1 MRDARCYRASSWSPD
16 FEMSISLFTLL
27 RLLKILLFPVKHEF
41 PQRYGFYVSAAVS
54 LSRFVDLSPRALRSF
69 ILPPRMASTVSSF
82 LAISAT
88 ADGLCYIRYVTRG
101 SRSRG
106 HRPGANRDTSRRVS
120 AAFVRKTAS
129 GPQENIPKAKMEQQ
143 ERLPDPRF
151 VFNDRDC
158 STAEGESIELSC
170 TPSSSSPR
178 VAIPIIMK
186 PRLSKQNSFSRVL
199 FEQLSSGKC
208 VIGTSAWKILCFRP
222 RIFLRKSFNEI
233 YHILERLLMRNNFSY
248 NNI

>member
-1 MRDARCYRASSWSPD
+1 MLPCI
-16 FEMSISLFTLL
+16 FLISRFRNVNLSLHATLFIKNFIVSRQT
-27 RLLKILLFPVKHEF
+27 R
-41 PQRYGFYVSAAVS
+41 VSAKVWFLRVS
-54 LSRFVDLSPRALRSF
+54 GG
-69 ILPPRMASTVSSF
+69 
-82 LAISAT
+82 LAIAFCRSLAPSPSFVYPPPENGV
-88 ADGLCYIRYVTRG
+88 DGIELPRDIRDGGWSVLRYVTRG

-106 HRPGANRDTSRRVS
+106 RRPGANRDTSRRVS

-151 VFNDRDC
+151 LFNDRDR

-186 PRLSKQNSFSRVL
+186 PRLSKQILFLACYLNSCLLGSV
-199 FEQLSSGKC
+199 SSGQARGKFS
-208 VIGTSAWKILCFRP
+208 VFVRVFFSAGALTRSITFW
-222 RIFLRKSFNEI
+222 NV
-233 YHILERLLMRNNFSY
+233 Y
-248 NNI
+248 